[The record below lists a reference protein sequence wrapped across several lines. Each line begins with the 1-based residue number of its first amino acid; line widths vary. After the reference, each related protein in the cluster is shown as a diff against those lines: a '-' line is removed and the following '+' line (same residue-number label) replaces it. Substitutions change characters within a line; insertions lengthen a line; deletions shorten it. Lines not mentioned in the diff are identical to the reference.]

1 MKKAEKL
8 NFFCYFLF
16 AHFEYFSLVS
26 VYLTSP
32 AKRERERK
40 RRESGKKETWNE
52 GESVTALFSF
62 CFLFFLTNLSPR
74 KRATFVSD

>member
-16 AHFEYFSLVS
+16 AHFEYFSPVS
-26 VYLTSP
+26 VYLTFL
-32 AKRERERK
+32 AKR
-40 RRESGKKETWNE
+40 GKKETWNE

-62 CFLFFLTNLSPR
+62 LFFLTNLREST
-74 KRATFVSD
+74 KESDEESDVCL